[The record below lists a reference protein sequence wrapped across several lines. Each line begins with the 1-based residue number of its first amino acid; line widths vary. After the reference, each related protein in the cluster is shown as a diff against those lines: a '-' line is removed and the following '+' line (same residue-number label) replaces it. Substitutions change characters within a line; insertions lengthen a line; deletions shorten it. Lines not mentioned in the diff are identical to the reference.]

1 MGHSDI
7 SVTLNVYTYLG
18 LADAKREIA
27 QIEQK
32 EQRKIRVKKSRNT
45 AKVANL

>member
-7 SVTLNVYTYLG
+7 SVTLNVYTHLG

-32 EQRKIRVKKSRNT
+32 EKRKIRVKKSRNT